1 MKSLNSL
8 NMEYMKKLNQL
19 NSDNKEAFMIVSNYV
34 KYDFKKS
41 ESVSMD
47 LLNDILDHLL
57 EAQSNG
63 VKTNEFFGDDLQGY
77 ANELVKELP
86 NNKVN
91 RWKWFYIFFTTLTIG
106 SLALPFGII
115 DYIKLLITGSPLRL
129 PLYSILIVLL
139 VFILVQ
145 ILLIKFTIEKSRLSD
160 LNSTKTKIIFIGC
173 FLIMLFIPIF
183 LTTTFP
189 VGQII
194 DVNHWMFILVG
205 LTSILVS
212 IWIYINKV
220 KDGGH

>member
-8 NMEYMKKLNQL
+8 NMEYVKKLNQL

-91 RWKWFYIFFTTLTIG
+91 RWKWFYIFLTTLTIG

-160 LNSTKTKIIFIGC
+160 LNSTNTKVIFIGC
-173 FLIMLFIPIF
+173 FLIMLFIPIV

-194 DVNHWMFILVG
+194 DVNHWMLILVG
-205 LTSILVS
+205 LTSTLVS

-220 KDGGH
+220 KNGGY